1 MSDTGEKR
9 AEIRMIA
16 QLCGVESVRLDADGI
31 FNIFRSCVSMGER
44 GWLLAISLANIIM
57 GGGEPIPDLV
67 SVLPPGYSVYLKKV
81 ALVDNVVLT
90 RYINDVI
97 VKKAEIFNE
106 SDEDSQ
112 GRRIKIS
119 VTRYPNW
126 FGLFVEYEHPIHGTN
141 RDLWVFTVHPTGD
154 YFLRSFRA
162 PTKVADIVAEELSKS
177 KTFSLEDRGEPV
189 KLIEQ
194 TRALAKKYGGY
205 EKLMEAMNKGEVSLP
220 EGVSVSIKSEPKT
233 ERRHRIIEREEPDF
247 TG

>member
-1 MSDTGEKR
+1 
-9 AEIRMIA
+9 MIA
-16 QLCGVESVRLDADGI
+16 QLCGVESVSLDLYGI

-67 SVLPPGYSVYLKKV
+67 TVLPPGYSVYLKKV
-81 ALVDNVVLT
+81 ALVDNIVLT

-97 VKKAEIFNE
+97 VKKVEIFDEN
-106 SDEDSQ
+106 DEDSQ
-112 GRRIKIS
+112 KRKVKIS
-119 VTRYPNW
+119 VTRYPSW
-126 FGLFVEYEHPIHGTN
+126 FGLFVEYEHPVHGTN

-162 PTKVADIVAEELSKS
+162 PTKVADIVAEELSKN
-177 KTFSLEDRGEPV
+177 KTFSLEDRGEPA

-194 TRALAKKYGGY
+194 ARALAKKYGGY

-220 EGVSVSIKSEPKT
+220 EGVSISIKNESKS
-233 ERRHRIIEREEPDF
+233 ERRHRSIDREEFGF

>member
-1 MSDTGEKR
+1 MSDTGEKK

-16 QLCGVESVRLDADGI
+16 QLCGVESVRLDAGGI
-31 FNIFRSCVSMGER
+31 FDILRSCVSMGER

-67 SVLPPGYSVYLKKV
+67 SIIPPGYSVYLKKV

-97 VKKAEIFNE
+97 VKKTEIFNE

-126 FGLFVEYEHPIHGTN
+126 FGLYVEYEHPTHGVN

-154 YFLRSFRA
+154 YMLRSFRA
-162 PTKVADIVAEELSKS
+162 PSRVADLVAQELDKS
-177 KTFSLEDRGEPV
+177 GSLFLEDRGEPV
-189 KLIEQ
+189 RLIEH
-194 TRALAKKYGGY
+194 TRALLKKYGSY
-205 EKLMEAMNKGEVSLP
+205 ESLVEAIDKGEASLP
-220 EGVSVSIKSEPKT
+220 EGVSVSLVKSE
-233 ERRHRIIEREEPDF
+233 RRRRAVEGEEPEF
-247 TG
+247 IG